1 MAGGGGDDSVD
12 EKPLWKQILAV
23 SFFVIFNIA
32 LNEFNSWALTKDRWP
47 GFHFPYFYTMFHM
60 IVSVSASFLL
70 QWLVIKPKLG
80 GPTFQQLWDYKQL
93 LIPMGICTF
102 LTNGLNN
109 ESLSLMTLF
118 LNQAIKATL
127 PMPIMLFS
135 FLFAK
140 KTYSAFLMFVVF
152 FLCLGSVLS
161 VSYKFA
167 HNQGG
172 SEFAGVVMCVV
183 GMLAASIK
191 PVLVMMLTSGL
202 QGDITKL
209 EPTVVLVYDCGIAF
223 TLMLITW
230 LCFDERQESI
240 AYLSD
245 PDTRAIGIIII
256 AIGSTLAFAFN
267 LSNFYFITL
276 TTALTAAVGGS
287 GVKVL
292 LILVSA
298 VQAGVTD
305 PVSWCGIGTVIISLC
320 VYTYLTLEN
329 RKPPAPDKKDIDKR
343 VMETTPLVKP

>member
-1 MAGGGGDDSVD
+1 
-12 EKPLWKQILAV
+12 
-23 SFFVIFNIA
+23 
-32 LNEFNSWALTKDRWP
+32 
-47 GFHFPYFYTMFHM
+47 M

-102 LTNGLNN
+102 LTSGLNN
-109 ESLSLMTLF
+109 ESLSRMPLF
-118 LNQAIKATL
+118 LDRAINATK
-127 PMPIMLFS
+127 PMPTMLFS

-161 VSYKFA
+161 VSFSFA

-172 SEFAGVVMCVV
+172 SEIAGVVMCVV

-209 EPTVVLVYDCGIAF
+209 EPTVVLVYDSGIAF

-230 LCFDERQESI
+230 LCLDERQESI

-256 AIGSTLAFAFN
+256 ATGSTMAFAFN
-267 LSNFYFITL
+267 LSNFYVITL

-287 GVKVL
+287 GVCGVL

-298 VQAGVTD
+298 VQAGLTD

-329 RKPPAPDKKDIDKR
+329 RKPPAPDKEDTDKR